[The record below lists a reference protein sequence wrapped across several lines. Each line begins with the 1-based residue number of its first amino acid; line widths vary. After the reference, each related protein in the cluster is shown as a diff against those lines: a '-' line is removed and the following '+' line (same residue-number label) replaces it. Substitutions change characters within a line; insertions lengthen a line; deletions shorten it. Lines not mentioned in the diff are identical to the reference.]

1 MPKILFDNQLKRQ
14 NCEDFYLNNGSGLNL
29 LHEKKVYFILP
40 EEQNHKMLL
49 PLHAEPGMV
58 QAFEEVLVE
67 GLPVV
72 RNSF

>member
-1 MPKILFDNQLKRQ
+1 MIIS
-14 NCEDFYLNNGSGLNL
+14 LNDRIVKTFTLIRAL
-29 LHEKKVYFILP
+29 DYTYYMKKKVYFILP